1 MVEAIHRAEMWW
13 DAEEVL
19 RLYPD
24 EHSVTNFFA
33 FLKLH
38 RLGRKHLLD
47 SLLAASF
54 HSAQVRRIVTNNG
67 GDARLLGDFEIIS
80 F

>member
-1 MVEAIHRAEMWW
+1 
-13 DAEEVL
+13 
-19 RLYPD
+19 
-24 EHSVTNFFA
+24 
-33 FLKLH
+33 LH

-67 GDARLLGDFEIIS
+67 GDSRLLGDFEIIS